1 MRRLT
6 AQQEPT
12 SPTTL
17 EALVETLGGR
27 VSQNEEGDV
36 VGVSLAGTQVTDAGL
51 AHLTGLTALESLHL
65 GGTQVTDAGVVHLT
79 GLTALKTLWLATGQ
93 ITDAGLVHLAG
104 LSALKTLTLY
114 DTQVT
119 DVGVAELQQALPNC
133 SIDTLGPTAP
143 FFPPPPPPPQ

>member
-1 MRRLT
+1 MTHYHARLIAVAIAAVSFSAPIT

-17 EALVETLGGR
+17 EMLEETLGGR
-27 VSQNEEGDV
+27 VSQNEQGDV

-51 AHLTGLTALESLHL
+51 
-65 GGTQVTDAGVVHLT
+65 VHLA

-104 LSALKTLTLY
+104 LTALKTLTLY

-143 FFPPPPPPPQ
+143 FFPPPSPPPQ